1 MYSSHPAPNT
11 EVYMKRIRNSC
22 LFAFLQGFFERV
34 ASNGDVGRTHPTNQD
49 WNEAYDRGMNLAERF
64 V

>member
-1 MYSSHPAPNT
+1 MRLSRPAPNT
-11 EVYMKRIRNSC
+11 EVNMKRIRNSR

-34 ASNGDVGRTHPTNQD
+34 TSNGDVGRTHPTNQG